1 MSRRVRVCA
10 RAFPDALPVPPVASH
25 KDLLARVALR
35 VGSKDKE
42 APADEPQPPGFSR
55 SSPEDRQA
63 RAA

>member
-1 MSRRVRVCA
+1 
-10 RAFPDALPVPPVASH
+10 VASH

-42 APADEPQPPGFSR
+42 APAGEPQPPGFSR

-63 RAA
+63 RAGACGVFALSTLFRPSML